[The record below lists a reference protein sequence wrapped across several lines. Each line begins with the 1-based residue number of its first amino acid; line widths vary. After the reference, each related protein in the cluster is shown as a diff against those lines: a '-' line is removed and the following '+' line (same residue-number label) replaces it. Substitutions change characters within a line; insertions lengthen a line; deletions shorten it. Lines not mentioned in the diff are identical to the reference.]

1 VIIAIVIPAAV
12 VTSRNKSSSDG
23 HSGAP
28 DVSQGS
34 ASNDSGESA
43 DQGSAA
49 DGPVA
54 GSTPR
59 PV

>member
-1 VIIAIVIPAAV
+1 MSDQP
-12 VTSRNKSSSDG
+12 TPSSINSAP
-23 HSGAP
+23 GA
-28 DVSQGS
+28 SQGS
-34 ASNDSGESA
+34 ASNNSSEGA

-54 GSTPR
+54 GSAPR